1 MAIQLMTVMKA
12 LIMKM
17 IMFRRVQ
24 NKLNLKKPS
33 KVNISLEVENNRT
46 PLMFDKI
53 LSILYRSELLKKRI
67 PKK

>member
-1 MAIQLMTVMKA
+1 MAIQLMKVMKA
-12 LIMKM
+12 LRMKM

-33 KVNISLEVENNRT
+33 KVNISPEVENNRT